1 MRNQNQRERGKYYK
15 DPGENAFLSGT
26 RSRAS
31 KCRQLSLSVQSGW
44 WGPVG
49 EEERAKGTLE
59 EPGSSRA
66 NSDVREAPGQ
76 SCKKISIHPLLE
88 PSRANST
95 KHMKLYTVVL
105 HDLTKIFYG
114 KRLWKIPRD
123 QECNRTVSGSTIG
136 LTCPELFCLIHSLS
150 KVVLLVWCPHKI
162 DGLWEKNNTWRL
174 FPSPKTRF

>member
-49 EEERAKGTLE
+49 EEEIPKGTLE

-76 SCKKISIHPLLE
+76 S
-88 PSRANST
+88 N
-95 KHMKLYTVVL
+95 KHSPTARTQQSQQHQT
-105 HDLTKIFYG
+105 HDI
-114 KRLWKIPRD
+114 
-123 QECNRTVSGSTIG
+123 VHSGSARLNKNI
-136 LTCPELFCLIHSLS
+136 LWQKVMKDS
-150 KVVLLVWCPHKI
+150 KGP
-162 DGLWEKNNTWRL
+162 GMQ
-174 FPSPKTRF
+174 